1 MILRRPTGANSLNT
15 SYDEIPV
22 REIEQILH
30 LDPSARSTRNLERLD
45 MYFSVNNFFI
55 EHKKKLEEK
64 TLHLLLRNIG
74 IYECNQDDFVFK
86 YGEMGR
92 LFYIILE
99 GEVIVKTPAPHL
111 LEGEEL
117 VNPKAVL
124 LYLIRYFQDIDW
136 KSLLHGN

>member
-1 MILRRPTGANSLNT
+1 MF
-15 SYDEIPV
+15 
-22 REIEQILH
+22 
-30 LDPSARSTRNLERLD
+30 
-45 MYFSVNNFFI
+45 FSVNNFFI

-64 TLHLLLRNIG
+64 TLHMLFRNIG
-74 IYECNQDDFVFK
+74 FYECNQDDYVFK

-117 VNPKAVL
+117 VNPKSVL
-124 LYLIRYFQDIDW
+124 LYLIRYYQDIDW